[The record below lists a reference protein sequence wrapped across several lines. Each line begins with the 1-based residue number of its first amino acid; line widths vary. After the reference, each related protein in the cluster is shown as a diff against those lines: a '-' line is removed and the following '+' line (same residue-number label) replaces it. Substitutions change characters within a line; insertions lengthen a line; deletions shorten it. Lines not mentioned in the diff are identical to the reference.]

1 MHDFKHPQL
10 ATIHGQVVTEGARAA
25 VVFADRVAVMH
36 EGDPDSAIECIKE
49 ARQWIS
55 TAMALDKAAAD
66 GVIKDLKDKIDEK
79 LKRRDAADKLAERR
93 RAGSDNVVPMRG
105 T

>member
-1 MHDFKHPQL
+1 MHDFKHPQF

-25 VVFADRVAVMH
+25 VVFADRVATMYG
-36 EGDPDSAIECIKE
+36 GDVEVVECIKE